1 MYGCNLLYLTNQKN
15 KTMTTDSFSKE
26 VETRLKDFFVDVMDP
41 EEMAKIIR
49 QINYALSL
57 CVMRG
62 CETVESEVKNME
74 DNFYWLNRLA
84 EALDPYLDV
93 D

>member
-1 MYGCNLLYLTNQKN
+1 
-15 KTMTTDSFSKE
+15 MTTDSFSKE

>member
-1 MYGCNLLYLTNQKN
+1 MCSKVLYLDDLKN
-15 KTMTTDSFSKE
+15 KTMTTNELSKE
-26 VETRLKDFFVDVMDP
+26 VEARIKDFFVDVMDP

-62 CETVESEVKNME
+62 CETVESEVKNIE
-74 DNFYWLNRLA
+74 DNFYWLNKLA

>member
-1 MYGCNLLYLTNQKN
+1 MCSKVLYLDDLKN
-15 KTMTTDSFSKE
+15 KTMTTNGLSKE
-26 VETRLKDFFVDVMDP
+26 VEARIKDFFVDVMDP
-41 EEMAKIIR
+41 EEMAKVIR

-62 CETVESEVKNME
+62 CETVESEVKNIE
-74 DNFYWLNRLA
+74 DNFYWLNKLA

>member
-1 MYGCNLLYLTNQKN
+1 MNKN
-15 KTMTTDSFSKE
+15 HLSKE
-26 VETRLKDFFVDVMDP
+26 VETRLKDFFVDVMEP

-62 CETVESEVKNME
+62 CETVESEVKNIE

>member
-1 MYGCNLLYLTNQKN
+1 
-15 KTMTTDSFSKE
+15 MTTNELSKE
-26 VETRLKDFFVDVMDP
+26 VEARIKDFFVDVMDP

-62 CETVESEVKNME
+62 CETVERFKGLIPIAIGACYNINHSSGILERV
-74 DNFYWLNRLA
+74 
-84 EALDPYLDV
+84 P
-93 D
+93 

>member
-1 MYGCNLLYLTNQKN
+1 MATNEL
-15 KTMTTDSFSKE
+15 SKE
-26 VETRLKDFFVDVMDP
+26 VEARIKDFFVDVMEP

-62 CETVESEVKNME
+62 CETVESEVKNIE
-74 DNFYWLNRLA
+74 DNFYWLNRLS